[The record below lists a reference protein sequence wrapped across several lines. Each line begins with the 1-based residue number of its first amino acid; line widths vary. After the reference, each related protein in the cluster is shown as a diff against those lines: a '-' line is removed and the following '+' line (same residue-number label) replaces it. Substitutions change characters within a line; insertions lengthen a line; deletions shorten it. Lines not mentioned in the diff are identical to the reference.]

1 MENNCYGGFILNHI
15 KSCFF
20 LLLCITLLSGCNT
33 ENTSTSNS
41 SKKEESIETKKKLNV
56 KITLDKEITNNK
68 IIILSGKSNLPK
80 DTKLRIRLEQK
91 NSHKNSIVNTAVQKD
106 GSFEYKFFNE
116 DDTVFDDGK
125 YFIYVETLPVLEQ
138 AEVIQEIFGDNGS
151 NLTGPQISGDSELKA
166 TAEIN
171 LKINNSEVITEE
183 ETLPKDKDAEEEKN
197 EVYTSE
203 EVEDNSEEDEL
214 DMIKGDV
221 EIEIKKII
229 EEKYKTT
236 SIEKIEINEDMGA
249 SEKNK
254 LIALVYLSFDA
265 LNTSKTAYNMV
276 EMYSDDLA
284 ANIGKDSDTVNQ
296 IAVFW
301 KVPYINEEETVAKFS
316 YERSGK
322 QMKITDKV
330 SSLN

>member
-1 MENNCYGGFILNHI
+1 MNLI
-15 KSCFF
+15 KTF
-20 LLLCITLLSGCNT
+20 LLLILCALFISACGKT

-41 SKKEESIETKKKLNV
+41 SKKEESIETKEKLNV

-68 IIILSGKSNLPK
+68 IIIISGKSNLPK
-80 DTKLRIRLEQK
+80 GTKLRIRLEHK
-91 NSHKNSIVNTAVQKD
+91 NSHKNSIVNSVVQKG
-106 GSFEYKFFNE
+106 GSIEYKFFNE
-116 DDTVFDDGK
+116 DDGVFDDGK
-125 YFIYVETLPVLEQ
+125 YIVYVETLPVLEQ
-138 AEVIQEIFGDNGS
+138 TEVVQEILGDNGS

-171 LKINNSEVITEE
+171 LKINNSDVITEE

-197 EVYTSE
+197 DVYTSE

-214 DMIKGDV
+214 DIIKDDA

-229 EEKYKTT
+229 EENYKTT

-284 ANIGKDSDTVNQ
+284 ANIGKDHDTVNQ

-301 KVPYINEEETVAKFS
+301 KVPYIDEDETLAKFS
-316 YERSGK
+316 YERSGEH
-322 QMKITDKV
+322 MIITDKV
-330 SSLN
+330 SSLK